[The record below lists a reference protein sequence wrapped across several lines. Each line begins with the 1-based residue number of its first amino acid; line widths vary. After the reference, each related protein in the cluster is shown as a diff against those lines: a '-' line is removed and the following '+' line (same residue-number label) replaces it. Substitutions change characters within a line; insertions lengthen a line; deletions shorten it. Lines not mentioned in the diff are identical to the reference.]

1 MEDID
6 GGVGG
11 GCKKVRSEVRV
22 NAAERGNCE
31 CTRHPSHQAFVEL
44 LGVETLKMN
53 NINLSF
59 QIDNSFAMAAIR
71 APSSTFLSAFLPIV
85 RAQLF
90 PASTQPITKRL
101 PLLQR
106 LRASATLAIPV
117 PAALLPIPS
126 LLSDLWDG
134 ILNAVPKKKTS
145 HMKKRHRQ
153 MAAGKHLRDV
163 TALNKCSACGRA
175 KRAHVLC
182 PFCVQSES
190 LPHLMEMRYV
200 DTL

>member
-1 MEDID
+1 
-6 GGVGG
+6 
-11 GCKKVRSEVRV
+11 
-22 NAAERGNCE
+22 
-31 CTRHPSHQAFVEL
+31 
-44 LGVETLKMN
+44 
-53 NINLSF
+53 
-59 QIDNSFAMAAIR
+59 MAAIR
-71 APSSTFLSAFLPIV
+71 APSYAFLSAFLPIA

-182 PFCVQSES
+182 PFCVQSKS
-190 LPHLMEMRYV
+190 LPDLMELVDCKCCVHGLRNAEGWGGVWRTNWIHRYT
-200 DTL
+200 TLVWHGIQVEGASGEG